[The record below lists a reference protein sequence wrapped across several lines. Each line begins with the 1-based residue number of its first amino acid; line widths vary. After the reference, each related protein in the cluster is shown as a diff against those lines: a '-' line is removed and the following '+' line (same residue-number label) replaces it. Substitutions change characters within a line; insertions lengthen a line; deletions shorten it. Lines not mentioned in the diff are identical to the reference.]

1 MKKKWSSIIALCL
14 LFLAGMAQSQS
25 VVDTSESK
33 HAKLQSVGMQEVKWT
48 DGFWADRYEV
58 CAQQMVPHMM
68 ACYMDD
74 SISHAFAN
82 FKIAAG
88 LMDGKHVDPPFHDG
102 DFYKMLEALIVVN
115 AEQKNAETASEIE
128 EMIEV
133 IAQSQRKDGY
143 IHTPV
148 VIKEKQQTKDDA
160 HFAER
165 MDFETYN
172 MGHLMTAACL
182 HYRLT
187 GQKSLLNVAIK
198 ATDFLYDYYKKHAFE
213 LAQNAICPSHYMGVV
228 EMYRTLKDPK
238 YLELA
243 KGLVDIRDMVENG
256 EDHNQ
261 DRIPF
266 RQQTKAIGH
275 AVRANY
281 LYAGV
286 ADLYA
291 ETGDESLMTA
301 LNAIWNDLTGNKMY
315 ITGACGALY
324 DGVSPNGTTY
334 DQPSIQQVHQ
344 AYGQD
349 YELPNLTAHNESC
362 ANIGNLLWQWR
373 MLQVTGKA
381 KYADVME
388 TVMYN
393 SLLGAVSLNGINHF
407 YANPLATSKKLPLD
421 LRWSK
426 TREPYITYCNCCP
439 PNTARTIAELNNYM
453 YSLAKDGLHVNFYGA
468 NTLNTQLENGEI
480 IALTQS
486 TDYPWDGAV
495 KLTFNAKLKKE
506 TTIRLRLPAWCQS
519 AKITINGE
527 ELAESLTPGTY
538 VPLTRRWKK
547 GDVIQLNMDM
557 PVQLMQSNPLVEANK
572 GLVAVQRGPV
582 VYCLEE
588 ADLPQGVAVDQV
600 AVDASQALT
609 PQKTKIAEAEMME
622 IVGTGVLLGNGSWSG
637 GLYAPLN
644 SANNQKTIPIKL
656 IPYYAWDN
664 RGKNDMSVW
673 IPLYTNR

>member
-1 MKKKWSSIIALCL
+1 MKTKQILTTAALTL
-14 LFLAGMAQSQS
+14 MSVTAMAQNQS
-25 VVDTSESK
+25 VVNTSDSK
-33 HAKLQSVGMQEVKWT
+33 FAKLESVNLSDVKWT
-48 DGFWADRYEV
+48 DGFWADRFHV
-58 CAQQMVPHMM
+58 CEHDMVPHMM

-74 SISHAFAN
+74 TISHAFAN

-115 AEQKNAETASEIE
+115 ADQKDPKVDQEIDDI
-128 EMIEV
+128 IEV
-133 IAQSQRKDGY
+133 IGKSQRADGY

-148 VIKEKQQTKDDA
+148 VIKERQNPDQDE

-172 MGHLMTAACL
+172 MGHLMTAGCL

-187 GQKSLLNVAIK
+187 GKKNLLNIAIK
-198 ATDFLYDYYKKHAFE
+198 ATDFLYDYYKNHAFD

-228 EMYRTLKDPK
+228 EMYRTLKDPR

-266 RQQTKAIGH
+266 RQQTKAMGH

-286 ADLYA
+286 ADVYA
-291 ETGDESLMTA
+291 ETGDETLLSTLE
-301 LNAIWNDLTGNKMY
+301 NIWDDLTGNKMY

-334 DQPSIQQVHQ
+334 DQPLIQQVHQ

-349 YELPNLTAHNESC
+349 FELPNLTAHNESC

-373 MLQVTGKA
+373 MLQVTGEA

-407 YANPLATSKKLPLD
+407 YANPLATSEDSPLD

-439 PNTARTIAELNNYM
+439 PNTARTVAEINNYM
-453 YSLAKDGLHVNFYGA
+453 YSLSDGGLFVNFYGA
-468 NTLNTQLENGEI
+468 NQLTTTLKNGDK

-486 TDYPWDGAV
+486 TNYPWSGDV
-495 KLTFNAKLKKE
+495 TLTFDAKVKKE
-506 TTIRLRLPAWCQS
+506 VTISLRVPAWCHS
-519 AKITINGE
+519 AVLTVNGE
-527 ELAESLTPGTY
+527 AVAAELTPGSY
-538 VPLTRRWKK
+538 VPVTRQWKK
-547 GDVIQLNMDM
+547 GDVIQFNMDM
-557 PVQLMQSNPLVEANK
+557 PVRLMQSNPLVEANQ
-572 GLVAVQRGPV
+572 GLVAAQRGPV
-582 VYCLEE
+582 VYCLEST
-588 ADLPQGVAVDQV
+588 DLPAGVKVGRV
-600 AVDASQALT
+600 AVDASKEMKPVETEIAGAKMMALL
-609 PQKTKIAEAEMME
+609 
-622 IVGTGVLLGNGSWSG
+622 GTGVLIDNGQWQG
-637 GLYAPLN
+637 GLYAPLSTGIAKN
-644 SANNQKTIPIKL
+644 ITLKL

-673 IPLYTNR
+673 IPYVR